1 MLIVILSLIKKIKS
15 FFTYEFLDH
24 RILNIIIVIP
34 WILGIAQVHPIYPLF
49 AIILLHSKIY
59 TYMSMNLH

>member
-24 RILNIIIVIP
+24 RILNIIIVKP
-34 WILGIAQVHPIYPLF
+34 WIGIAQVHPIYPLF

-59 TYMSMNLH
+59 TYISMDLH